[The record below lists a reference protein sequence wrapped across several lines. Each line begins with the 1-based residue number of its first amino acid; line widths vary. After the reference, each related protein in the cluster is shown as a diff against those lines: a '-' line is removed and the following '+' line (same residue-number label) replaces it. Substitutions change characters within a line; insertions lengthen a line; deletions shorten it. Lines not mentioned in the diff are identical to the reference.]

1 MLTTDTQ
8 QTVEPQIDLR
18 TLWISIQYKLLI
30 PIIVA
35 IVLGV
40 STYKI
45 TQVFIP
51 KTWEA
56 SCFLIRHA
64 KNMASQNDMP
74 YLYLKT
80 DINTLLETILLREN
94 LEKVISAMQLDIS
107 PQDLRKKIEINK
119 TNTSNVIE
127 IKVTWAEPALAAA
140 IADKVSETFLQ
151 NYTQIQNSATH
162 EIYEYYVKKRSLTLK
177 ELQEARQ
184 AERLFKT
191 KNDVLDFETEKDN
204 LYAYLTQLEL
214 RHVDGEVKRNDL
226 TSQLEH
232 ISEKLAI
239 TSVKVVTS
247 ELLRTN
253 EGNRT
258 KSLKNELEVLR
269 KRYTEDN
276 PKVQHLLHQ
285 ISVLEIEE
293 QRKKS
298 SNITFDE
305 VEYGINPLYE
315 ELSLRKLDLESQLFA
330 NFGNQKSYAESIRNI
345 KQKIEVLSELA
356 QTHFKLEQKTA
367 SKQDLID
374 TLDTRLVA
382 ANLALESNIS
392 DFDILERAQI
402 PEYPKRSFRKVISLV
417 LAIFGSGIIALYIL
431 IKEITNTSLKT
442 ANDLK
447 KIEGASV
454 VAVLPDKDEV
464 SAQLFY
470 SQFQLLFSEIAH
482 ALAGTQGKLVVVTG
496 MAEGEGT
503 TFIASEIASQFAKQ
517 GKRILHIESE
527 EHTDEIDPSSI
538 INNLLYGDENI
549 NNHRFSEVHANLYKN
564 YFSLNKGI
572 YLDMLSDEKTQ
583 AFLAHCDKQFDVVI
597 WDLLPCNRHLQLFRT
612 ITQQAQFN
620 LLLTKSRT
628 TPIATMKQV
637 IAMMNTWNIKN
648 IGVLINS
655 LPKRYINQ
663 SLNIR

>member
-40 STYKI
+40 GTYKL
-45 TQVFIP
+45 TQIFIP

-64 KNMASQNDMP
+64 KNMAAQNDMP

-94 LEKVISAMQLDIS
+94 LEKVISTMQLDIS

-127 IKVTWAEPALAAA
+127 IKVTWSEPALAAA

-162 EIYEYYVKKRSLTLK
+162 EIYEYYVKKRSLTLQ
-177 ELQEARQ
+177 ELQKARQ

-214 RHVDGEVKRNDL
+214 RHVDEEVKRNDL
-226 TSQLEH
+226 SSQLEH
-232 ISEKLAI
+232 ISEKLAT

-293 QRKKS
+293 QRKAS

-305 VEYGINPLYE
+305 IEYGLNPVYK
-315 ELSLRKLDLESQLFA
+315 ELSLRELDLESQLFA
-330 NFGNQKSYAESIRNI
+330 SYGNLASYAESIDQI
-345 KQKIEVLSELA
+345 KQKIEDLSSLA
-356 QTHFKLEQKTA
+356 QVHLKLEQKTS

-374 TLDTRLVA
+374 TLDTRLVE

-392 DFDILERAQI
+392 DFDILERAQT
-402 PEYPKRSFRKVISLV
+402 PEFPKRSFRKVISLA
-417 LAIFGSGIIALYIL
+417 LALFSSGIIAVYIL
-431 IKEITNTSLKT
+431 IKEVTNTSLKT

-447 KIEGASV
+447 RLEGANV
-454 VAVLPDKDEV
+454 IAVLPDKDEV

-482 ALAGTQGKLVVVTG
+482 ALSGTQGKLVVVTG

-517 GKRILHIESE
+517 GKRVLHIESE
-527 EHTDEIDPSSI
+527 EYTNEIDPSSI
-538 INNLLYGDENI
+538 INALLYGDKDLT
-549 NNHRFSEVHANLYKN
+549 NHQFSEFYENLYKN
-564 YFSLNKGI
+564 YFSLNEGI

-583 AFLAHCDKQFDVVI
+583 TFLAHCYKQFDVVI

-612 ITQQAQFN
+612 VTQQAQFN